1 MSKLSRS
8 VLKEIVKECIVEIF
22 EESFFSDG
30 PVLSESRSDRRQ
42 NISSKRSATSRR
54 PKVSNNQAQH
64 LGKRS
69 SLDTIS
75 YNQSEQKTVK
85 NEAYDRKISNITSQL
100 TSDPVMAEIFKDTA
114 NSTLQTQT
122 SAESSRARGPTVLA
136 AGDSAAL
143 AMHNSDP
150 TELFAES
157 ASKWAT
163 LAFAD
168 PVIKR

>member
-22 EESFFSDG
+22 EESFFG
-30 PVLSESRSDRRQ
+30 NGAVLSESRTQRQ
-42 NISSKRSATSRR
+42 QPSLQKKSISAR
-54 PKVSNNQAQH
+54 PNVNTRHNQH
-64 LGKRS
+64 IGKRS

-75 YNQSEQKTVK
+75 YNQNNTQTVK
-85 NEAYDRKISNITSQL
+85 NELYEAKINNVTNKL

-114 NSTLQTQT
+114 NSTLQTQG
-122 SAESSRARGPTVLA
+122 SAESRGKSSVLSGGDA
-136 AGDSAAL
+136 A
-143 AMHNSDP
+143 AMAVHNSDP

-168 PVIKR
+168 PVIRK